1 MKKLEKLIKIPLIAF
16 VLGVVFILIAD
27 WKDIEMSRQVTDI
40 FMIIFFI
47 SVSLV
52 LGIGL
57 ILSIRSIVKYIK
69 KSPQGF
75 LKSFILRFVILLV
88 IDLGIDYINGKAL
101 DIGYGIAYSIA
112 LTIGSF
118 YLEDKFLKE

>member
-69 KSPQGF
+69 KSPKVF
-75 LKSFILRFVILLV
+75 
-88 IDLGIDYINGKAL
+88 
-101 DIGYGIAYSIA
+101 
-112 LTIGSF
+112 
-118 YLEDKFLKE
+118 

>member
-101 DIGYGIAYSIA
+101 DIGYGIAYSMA